1 MTNKIILITGV
12 SSGFGRAFAEAAL
25 AAGYTV
31 IGTVRNEDGR
41 REFEAI
47 EPKRAK
53 SLILDVTDFGAINPS
68 ISKVQHEIG
77 PVDVLVNNAGYG
89 HEGILEESSLED
101 MRRQFE
107 VNVFGAVALMKAV
120 LPTMRRR
127 RSGHIIN
134 ITSMGGYITMPG
146 IAYYCGSK
154 FALEGITETLAKEV
168 KGFGIHVTA
177 VAPGSFRTDW
187 AGRSMV
193 RSSRSIAD
201 YDSVFDPIRK
211 AREEKSGHQAGD
223 PIKAAEVLLKLLTTE
238 NPPVHLLLGSDAL
251 KLVREKIDSLA
262 GEITAWEDVTLSTDT
277 EGDDCVLYMTT
288 DGRYGE
294 QAHVK
299 RSKALSRL
307 ALLRFAGLSQINPK
321 SQSECS
327 GLNWRIRPGKAP
339 DPVSVAALRRLT
351 SLWVTPSLLADP
363 SPSNRESNS
372 RRQLSHRRGR
382 TLNRCDRPRRLCGE
396 SSLSQANRT
405 AAHPAGN
412 RKSQLFRAPL
422 VYDNCRKVGR
432 PKHPSSLGSRS

>member
-1 MTNKIILITGV
+1 MNRSTTKNIIMTNKIILITGV

-25 AAGYTV
+25 AAGHTV

-53 SLILDVTDFGAINPS
+53 ALILDVTDFGAINPS

-223 PIKAAEVLLKLLTTE
+223 PIKAAEVLLKLLTME

-262 GEITAWEDVTLSTDT
+262 GEITAWEDLTLSTDF
-277 EGDDCVLYMTT
+277 G
-288 DGRYGE
+288 
-294 QAHVK
+294 
-299 RSKALSRL
+299 
-307 ALLRFAGLSQINPK
+307 
-321 SQSECS
+321 
-327 GLNWRIRPGKAP
+327 
-339 DPVSVAALRRLT
+339 
-351 SLWVTPSLLADP
+351 
-363 SPSNRESNS
+363 
-372 RRQLSHRRGR
+372 
-382 TLNRCDRPRRLCGE
+382 
-396 SSLSQANRT
+396 SQAPVGSAVT
-405 AAHPAGN
+405 ASPQEIK
-412 RKSQLFRAPL
+412 RK
-422 VYDNCRKVGR
+422 K
-432 PKHPSSLGSRS
+432 